1 MRNAFADE
9 VTKLAD
15 KYPDLVV
22 LSGDIG
28 NRLFDKFKERH
39 PKRFYNCGVAEQN
52 MTSVAAGMALAGL
65 RPITYTITAFATVR
79 CLEQI
84 RVDVCYHHLP
94 VIVVGVGAGLSY
106 ASLGGTHHACEEV
119 AMLRALPDMT
129 IVCPGDPLEVR
140 LALRA
145 AVEWKRPLY
154 LRLGKKGEPA
164 VHVGTPDFRIGKAI
178 VLKPGSEVCL
188 LGNGTMLAAAAGAGE
203 VLAKAGVPAE
213 VVSFHTVKPLDEAYL
228 KDAFSRFSTVVVV
241 EEHSRIGGLGGAV
254 AEWLSEQPPQR
265 AKLLRLG
272 TDDAFIHEAGEQEHA
287 LERLGLTPGGIAA
300 SVQKFLDPAAR

>member
-9 VTKLAD
+9 VTALAD
-15 KYPDLVV
+15 KYPELVV

-28 NRLFDKFKERH
+28 NRLFDKYKEKH

-94 VIVVGVGAGLSY
+94 VIIVGVGAGLSY

-129 IVCPGDPLEVR
+129 VVCPGDPLEVR

-145 AVEWKRPLY
+145 ALEWKRPLY
-154 LRLGKKGEPA
+154 LRMGKKGEPK
-164 VHVGTPDFRIGKAI
+164 VHAQTPAFVIGKAI
-178 VLKPGSEVCL
+178 VLKPGATACL
-188 LGNGTMLAAAAGAGE
+188 LGNGTMLSATAAAGE
-203 VLAKAGVPAE
+203 RLAKAGVSAE
-213 VVSFHTVKPLDEAYL
+213 VASFHTVKPLDEEYL
-228 KDAFSRFSTVVVV
+228 RDVFARFSVVAVV

-254 AEWLSEQPPQR
+254 AEWLADQPPQR

-272 TDDAFIHEAGEQEHA
+272 TDDRFFHEAGEQEHA
-287 LERLGLTPGGIAA
+287 LEHFGLTPEAIAA
-300 SVQKFLDPAAR
+300 AVEKALGPVAR

>member
-28 NRLFDKFKERH
+28 NRLFDKYKERH

-52 MTSVAAGMALAGL
+52 MTSVAAGMALSGL

-84 RVDVCYHHLP
+84 RVDICYHHLP

-119 AMLRALPDMT
+119 AMLRSLPDMT

-164 VHVGTPDFRIGKAI
+164 VHKGTPEFKIGKAI
-178 VLKPGSEVCL
+178 VVKPGSEVCL

-203 VLAKAGVPAE
+203 VLAKAGIPAE

-228 KDAFSRFSTVVVV
+228 KDAFSRFSTVAVV

-254 AEWLSEQPPQR
+254 AEWLSEQPPQK

-300 SVQKFLDPAAR
+300 SVQEFLDPAAR